1 MTYILK
7 ILEIRLD
14 DKLTTYIL
22 DHCSLFKFISPNLIT
37 ISGLL
42 MNFFILYYVILGNFY
57 ATSILLILRY
67 LADCLDGGV
76 ARKYNKKSKIGGAL
90 DTWSDT
96 ILIYISIY
104 GIFYL
109 YKIPFGSEIAAFTC
123 CGNMYIMSL
132 TNSLVDHAGMKSG
145 NNMFSIIYSF
155 FVNNSFILF
164 IIKIIAISFIL
175 I

>member
-1 MTYILK
+1 MTYISK

-14 DKLTTYIL
+14 DKLTAYIL

-37 ISGLL
+37 ISGLI
-42 MNFFILYYVILGNFY
+42 MNFLILYYIIMGDIIV
-57 ATSILLILRY
+57 SSVLLILRY

-104 GIFYL
+104 GIFYI
-109 YKIPFGSEIAAFTC
+109 YKLPFGPEFAAFAC
-123 CGNMYIMSL
+123 CSNMYIMSL

-145 NNMFSIIYSF
+145 NNMFSSVYSF

-164 IIKIIAISFIL
+164 IFKIIVISFIL

>member
-1 MTYILK
+1 MKNILK
-7 ILEIRLD
+7 ILEIKLD
-14 DKLTTYIL
+14 DKLTAYIL
-22 DHCSLFKFISPNLIT
+22 DHFSFFKFISPNLIT

-42 MNFFILYYVILGNFY
+42 MNFLILYYIIYGDFLF
-57 ATSILLILRY
+57 TTILLLLRY

-104 GIFYL
+104 GIFYI
-109 YKIPFGSEIAAFTC
+109 YKLPFGSELAAFACT
-123 CGNMYIMSL
+123 GNMYVMSL

-145 NNMFSIIYSF
+145 KNMFSIVYAF

-164 IIKIIAISFIL
+164 TLKIITISFIL